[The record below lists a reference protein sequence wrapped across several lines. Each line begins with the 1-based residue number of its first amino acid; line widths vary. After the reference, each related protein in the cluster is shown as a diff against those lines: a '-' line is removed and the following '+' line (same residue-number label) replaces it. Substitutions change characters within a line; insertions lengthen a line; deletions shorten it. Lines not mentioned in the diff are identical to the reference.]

1 MLRIVIDTNIY
12 ISAILFDGK
21 PESIIK
27 LAAAEKVALYT
38 SHAIVAEVAGVL
50 RNKFNWTNQQVEYAD
65 QFIRDISVLITPTSL
80 ISRIKADDADNRI
93 LECAVESKANFIV
106 TGDRKHLL
114 PLKKYGEIQIIDVAD
129 FLEAYEKMKLF

>member
-1 MLRIVIDTNIY
+1 MLRIVIDSNIY

-21 PESIIK
+21 PESLIK
-27 LAAAEKVALYT
+27 LAAADKVALYT
-38 SHAIVAEVAGVL
+38 SYAIVTEVAGVL

-65 QFIRDISVLITPTSL
+65 QFIRDISVLITPTGL
-80 ISRIKADDADNRI
+80 ISKIKTDEADNRI

-114 PLKKYGEIQIIDVAD
+114 PLVRYMDIQIVDVAE
-129 FLEAYEKMKLF
+129 FLEVFENMKSF

>member
-27 LAAAEKVALYT
+27 LAASEKIALFT
-38 SHAIVAEVAGVL
+38 SHAIIAEVAGVL

-65 QFIRDISVLITPTSL
+65 QFIRDISILITPTCL
-80 ISRIKADDADNRI
+80 ISKIKTDETDNRI
-93 LECAVESKANFIV
+93 LECASESNANYIV

-114 PLKKYGEIQIIDVAD
+114 TLRKYMHINIITAAE
-129 FLEAYEKMKLF
+129 FLEVFENRKSF

>member
-1 MLRIVIDTNIY
+1 MLRIVVDTNII

-21 PESIIK
+21 PESIVK

-65 QFIRDISVLITPTSL
+65 QFIRDISVLVTPTCL
-80 ISRIKADDADNRI
+80 IGKIKTDDADDRI

-114 PLKKYGEIQIIDVAD
+114 PLKKYKEILIVDVAE
-129 FLEAYEKMKLF
+129 FLEVFENKKSF

>member
-27 LAAAEKVALYT
+27 LAAAEKIALFT
-38 SHAIVAEVAGVL
+38 SHAIIAEVAGVL
-50 RNKFNWTNQQVEYAD
+50 RKKFNWTNQQVEYAD
-65 QFIRDISVLITPTSL
+65 QFIRDISILITPTCL
-80 ISRIKADDADNRI
+80 ISKIKTDETDNRI
-93 LECAVESKANFIV
+93 LECALESNANYIV

-114 PLKKYGEIQIIDVAD
+114 TLRKYKDINIITAAE
-129 FLEAYEKMKLF
+129 FLEVFENRKSF

>member
-27 LAAAEKVALYT
+27 LAAAEKVTLYT

-65 QFIRDISVLITPTSL
+65 LFIRDISVLITPACL
-80 ISRIKADDADNRI
+80 ISKIKTDDADNRI
-93 LECAVESKANFIV
+93 LECAVESRANFIV

-114 PLKKYGEIQIIDVAD
+114 PLKKYEEIQIVDVAE
-129 FLEAYEKMKLF
+129 FLEVFENKKSF

>member
-27 LAAAEKVALYT
+27 LAASEKIALFT
-38 SHAIVAEVAGVL
+38 SHAIIAEVAGVL

-65 QFIRDISVLITPTSL
+65 QFIRDISILITPTCLVSK
-80 ISRIKADDADNRI
+80 IKTDETDNRI
-93 LECAVESKANFIV
+93 LECASESNANYIV

-114 PLKKYGEIQIIDVAD
+114 TLRKYMDINIITAAE
-129 FLEAYEKMKLF
+129 FLEVFENRKSF

>member
-27 LAAAEKVALYT
+27 LAAAEKIALYT
-38 SHAIVAEVAGVL
+38 SHAIIAEVAGVL

-65 QFIRDISVLITPTSL
+65 QFIRDISILITPTCL
-80 ISRIKADDADNRI
+80 ISKIKTDETDNRI
-93 LECAVESKANFIV
+93 LECASESNANYIV

-114 PLKKYGEIQIIDVAD
+114 TLRKYMHINIITAAE
-129 FLEAYEKMKLF
+129 FLEVFENRKSF